1 MNKHQKRRCDKSKLT
16 KREHARTATIVE
28 QVIGTV
34 SLDSLPEIKLDEP
47 LSYSKLRC
55 IVCDGGLL
63 PAFEELN
70 SVQPTQGVM
79 CHTHGNYGSTAFDPL
94 DGSYL
99 LFLVCD
105 DCLVRKKKSLFFCKD
120 DISDPEQALF
130 LSKD

>member
-1 MNKHQKRRCDKSKLT
+1 MNTIQKRRRDKGKLT
-16 KREHARTATIVE
+16 KREHARIASSVE

-34 SLDSLPEIKLDEP
+34 SLDNLPKIKLNDP
-47 LSYSKLRC
+47 LSHSKLRC

-70 SVQPTQGVM
+70 SVQPTQGVV
-79 CHTHGNYGSTAFDPL
+79 CHTYGNYGSTAFDPL